1 MALGMKICTS
11 TPSRQAR
18 KARIRSI
25 PFTDAS
31 DCDKLYASNCDTGYG
46 LRVVCISETLL
57 KRVGQTCLHK
67 YVDWRFWGQNDMNL
81 LVHSG
86 TVSAD
91 PFTTCF
97 FVLPCWVSA
106 IRIPTMIIVTYSC
119 PVAMF
124 WSMPEISRSL
134 ARKSMPA
141 TSTPGWE
148 ILGGRWSQNWEV
160 QRGYSI
166 GVFWMLGLAFKVST
180 MPAIYR
186 RSLATELLLPRNT
199 RGSCMHHRIKLFSS
213 SIYSRGLHV
222 LPRSNHIGSSW

>member
-11 TPSRQAR
+11 TPSREAR

-81 LVHSG
+81 LVHAG

-97 FVLPCWVSA
+97 LFGLAEFLPSGYPQWSSWLTAAQWRCFDPCRRFHAVWQGRA
-106 IRIPTMIIVTYSC
+106 C
-119 PVAMF
+119 PRLQRLVG
-124 WSMPEISRSL
+124 RSL
-134 ARKSMPA
+134 EE
-141 TSTPGWE
+141 G
-148 ILGGRWSQNWEV
+148 EV
-160 QRGYSI
+160 KTERSREGTAL
-166 GVFWMLGLAFKVST
+166 VFF
-180 MPAIYR
+180 
-186 RSLATELLLPRNT
+186 E
-199 RGSCMHHRIKLFSS
+199 C
-213 SIYSRGLHV
+213 
-222 LPRSNHIGSSW
+222 